1 MMKILKMQVYEK
13 YFARQI
19 YGVFVFILFAVLA
32 LFIFFDMLSE
42 LGSVVGRYT
51 TLIAFFH
58 VMLQAPTR
66 VYEVIPVAALIS
78 AIYVFSQMA
87 SQSEFTI
94 FRVAGLDTRRALLS
108 LFKIALPLALVTYVF
123 GEFIGP
129 KSEQFAQKVRLE
141 ALGATVSSG
150 FRSGVWVKD
159 RGPARP
165 DGSGGE
171 VTRFVNVG
179 TLQPNQTIQGLR
191 IYEFDA
197 NYRLSSIR
205 VAQQARY
212 QGHQHWE
219 LNDVTET
226 RFIEFPRHAGA
237 ATPQD
242 SKQAV
247 PGAPDALAPDFRGEQ
262 TRLPK
267 QDMRSELTPQILS
280 VLMVTPDRMK
290 YPGPV
295 PVHPPPARQQAGHA
309 ALRDRAVEEGGLPLH
324 GAGDDG
330 AVPAVRLPARAR
342 RRGRPEGVR
351 RDHAG
356 PVVPAGEQP
365 VLARRPA
372 QHVAGHLHRHP
383 AGRAVPGGRAG
394 GAALGGAP
402 LMVRV
407 RWCCS
412 PTARA
417 TPAGA
422 SRSIACA
429 HGWPRGSRKSTSAS
443 PFSN

>member
-226 RFIEFPRHAGA
+226 RFIEFPRHVGA

-280 VLMVTPDRMK
+280 VLMVTPDRMATLDLFQYIRHLRDNK
-290 YPGPV
+290 QDTQRYEIALWKKVVYPFTVLVMMALSLPFAYLHARAGAV
-295 PVHPPPARQQAGHA
+295 GLKVFGGIMLGLSFQLVNNLFSHVGLLNTWPAIFTAILPGA
-309 ALRDRAVEEGGLPLH
+309 LYLAVALVALRWVE
-324 GAGDDG
+324 
-330 AVPAVRLPARAR
+330 
-342 RRGRPEGVR
+342 
-351 RDHAG
+351 
-356 PVVPAGEQP
+356 
-365 VLARRPA
+365 
-372 QHVAGHLHRHP
+372 RH
-383 AGRAVPGGRAG
+383 
-394 GAALGGAP
+394 
-402 LMVRV
+402 
-407 RWCCS
+407 
-412 PTARA
+412 
-417 TPAGA
+417 
-422 SRSIACA
+422 
-429 HGWPRGSRKSTSAS
+429 
-443 PFSN
+443 